1 MSELEVIIKEYEEK
15 LFQIFKRKIEEKVQE
30 CKSNNFD
37 SIKTY
42 IEIRKVVIEL
52 EKDIN
57 MYTGLNQ
64 INDELD
70 ERVIEY
76 TDKYMNESIN
86 EFQRRAEQLLESDSL
101 DQLLDEVEKIKRI
114 IEELKEVGSES
125 ISECVVFK
133 KKTMI
138 KKEGI

>member
-57 MYTGLNQ
+57 TYTGLNQ
-64 INDELD
+64 INYELD
-70 ERVIEY
+70 VRVTEY

-114 IEELKEVGSES
+114 IEELKEVGSEG

>member
-42 IEIRKVVIEL
+42 IEIRKVIIEL
-52 EKDIN
+52 EEDIN

-64 INDELD
+64 INYELD
-70 ERVIEY
+70 VRVIEY

-101 DQLLDEVEKIKRI
+101 DQLLDEVEKLKRI

>member
-76 TDKYMNESIN
+76 TDMYMNESIN

>member
-15 LFQIFKRKIEEKVQE
+15 LFQIFKRNIEEKVQE

-52 EKDIN
+52 EQDIN
-57 MYTGLNQ
+57 MYTGLNR

-70 ERVIEY
+70 ERVMEY

-101 DQLLDEVEKIKRI
+101 DQLLDEVEKLKRI